1 MEDSIQVDDAKVQR
15 IVRKIIL
22 KENKNNKT
30 REKTDAGMVQEI
42 KKIISVEVSKNDH

>member
-1 MEDSIQVDDAKVQR
+1 MEDIIQVDDAKVQR

-30 REKTDAGMVQEI
+30 REKNRCRNGTRNKENYF
-42 KKIISVEVSKNDH
+42 S

>member
-1 MEDSIQVDDAKVQR
+1 MEDIIQVDDAKVQR

-30 REKTDAGMVQEI
+30 REKQMPEWY
-42 KKIISVEVSKNDH
+42 KK